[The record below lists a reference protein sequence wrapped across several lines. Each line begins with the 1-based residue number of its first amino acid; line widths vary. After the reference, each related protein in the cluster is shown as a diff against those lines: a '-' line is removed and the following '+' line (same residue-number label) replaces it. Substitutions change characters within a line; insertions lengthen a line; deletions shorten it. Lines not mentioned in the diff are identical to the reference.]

1 MTDAANIWDEVPDWG
16 GIGAR
21 RLARA
26 GAGLGASVWEIHPG
40 GDYWRHFHYASDEL
54 LIVLRGR
61 PTIGTPE
68 GTRQLN
74 EGDVLPLPR
83 GPQGDRT
90 ITNDT
95 GEVVR
100 VLMIST
106 NIDPEVAEYP
116 DSGKVG
122 IWIGD
127 QRRFF
132 RVTDAGEHEGPE
144 ELTCHFRNALAQARP
159 CALLLCPGAFPDGS
173 PVSASLLDRLE
184 NKFVG

>member
-1 MTDAANIWDEVPDWG
+1 MTDAVNIWDEVPDWG

-26 GAGLGASVWEIHPG
+26 GTVLGASIWDIHPG
-40 GDYWRHFHYASDEL
+40 GDYWRHFHHASDEL
-54 LIVLRGR
+54 LVVLRGR
-61 PTIGTPE
+61 PTVGTLE

-74 EGDVLPLPR
+74 EGDVLALPR

-95 GEVVR
+95 AEVVR

-127 QRRFF
+127 EGRFF
-132 RVTDAGEHEGPE
+132 RLTDAVEHAGPE
-144 ELTCHFRNALAQARP
+144 
-159 CALLLCPGAFPDGS
+159 
-173 PVSASLLDRLE
+173 
-184 NKFVG
+184 

>member
-1 MTDAANIWDEVPDWG
+1 MTPTASTWKTEGTVTDAVNIWDEVPDWG

-26 GAGLGASVWEIHPG
+26 GAGLGASIWEIHPG
-40 GDYWRHFHYASDEL
+40 GDYWRHFHHASDEL

-61 PTIGTPE
+61 PTVGTPE

-83 GPQGDRT
+83 GPRGDRT
-90 ITNDT
+90 IANDT
-95 GEVVR
+95 VEVVR

-127 QRRFF
+127 RGRFF
-132 RVTDAGEHEGPE
+132 RVTDALEHAGPE
-144 ELTCHFRNALAQARP
+144 
-159 CALLLCPGAFPDGS
+159 
-173 PVSASLLDRLE
+173 
-184 NKFVG
+184 